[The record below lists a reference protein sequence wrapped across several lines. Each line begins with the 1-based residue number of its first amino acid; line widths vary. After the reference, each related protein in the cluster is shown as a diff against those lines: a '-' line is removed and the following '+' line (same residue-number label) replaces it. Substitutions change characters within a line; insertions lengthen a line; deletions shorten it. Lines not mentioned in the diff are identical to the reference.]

1 MITKPAGIHF
11 EDMIYLLRQ
20 SDHGKVLDSF
30 VRVEMGESWLRTAW
44 EAFKDIAD
52 YFDEE
57 YWELHHQEK
66 SQGHCNVPAKT
77 CRLCRETNLHWQK
90 VDGKWRLFNKD
101 DQLHQCPVRPLP
113 SKEQR

>member
-1 MITKPAGIHF
+1 MMITKPAGIHF
-11 EDMIYLLRQ
+11 EDMISLLRQ

-57 YWELHHQEK
+57 YLGNKAMLNQFLLMIEDDVRF
-66 SQGHCNVPAKT
+66 SD
-77 CRLCRETNLHWQK
+77 CRLKPYL
-90 VDGKWRLFNKD
+90 
-101 DQLHQCPVRPLP
+101 
-113 SKEQR
+113 